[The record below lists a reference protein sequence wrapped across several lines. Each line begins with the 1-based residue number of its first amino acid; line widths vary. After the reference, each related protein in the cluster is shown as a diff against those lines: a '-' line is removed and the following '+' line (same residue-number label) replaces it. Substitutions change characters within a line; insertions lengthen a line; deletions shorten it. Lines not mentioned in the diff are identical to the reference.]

1 MPTENGGFRGV
12 SLKAEIVEE
21 IEKFIENSTYRSVA
35 EFVSESVRLRMEQ
48 VRRSRE
54 KGGK

>member
-12 SLKAEIVEE
+12 SLKSELISEVEQFLKE
-21 IEKFIENSTYRSVA
+21 FPSYRSIA

-48 VRRSRE
+48 LRSSQKE
-54 KGGK
+54 G